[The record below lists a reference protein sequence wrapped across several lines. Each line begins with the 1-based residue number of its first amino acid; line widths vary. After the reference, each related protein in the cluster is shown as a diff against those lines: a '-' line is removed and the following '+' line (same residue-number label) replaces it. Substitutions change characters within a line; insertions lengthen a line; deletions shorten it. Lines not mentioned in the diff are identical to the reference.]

1 MPLYVVHYSHPDEKG
16 WQEQLMP
23 HVGWLREQ
31 VAAGVLRASGPIAN
45 PDVKRAML
53 IIAAAD
59 EAAVRAVIATDP
71 FAVHGLIADMSI
83 AEWDPIFGAFN
94 GDSTMAGKI

>member
-94 GDSTMAGKI
+94 GDSAMAGKI

>member
-1 MPLYVVHYSHPDEKG
+1 
-16 WQEQLMP
+16 MP

-31 VAAGVLRASGPIAN
+31 VAAGALRASGPIADN
-45 PDVKRAML
+45 AMKRAML
-53 IIAAAD
+53 IVAAAD
-59 EAAVRAVIATDP
+59 EAAVRAMVATDP